1 MKHNFDEIIP
11 RRGTNSVKWDE
22 SADDRMLPLWIADMD
37 FAVCPKIVETLRRR
51 IEHPIFGYTYVPE
64 SYYEAIVRWNRRRH
78 NWEVDPH
85 RVIYTTGVVPAVSA
99 VIRSQTLPGDKVL
112 IQTPD
117 YNCFFSSIRNQG
129 CVIEES
135 PLIYNNGTY
144 SIDFDDFERRCVDP
158 RTRVFLLCNPH
169 NPAGRVWSREELT
182 RMGEICLRYGVFV
195 LADEIHC
202 ELTMPGYEYT
212 PFASI
217 SREFADNCAVCIA
230 PTKAFNIAG
239 LQIAN
244 IVVPNA
250 KHFERVDRA
259 INIHE
264 NCDVNP
270 FGVLALQT
278 AYNECEDW
286 LDELRQYLWDNYQF
300 LCKYFADNMPG
311 LQVTRLEGTY
321 LVWVNIS
328 ATRKTAL
335 ELCQHLRKTQH
346 LWLNEGEM
354 YGETAG
360 RNFVRINIA
369 CPRKQLEEALRRLN
383 NGLNTII

>member
-158 RTRVFLLCNPH
+158 KTRVFLLCNPH
-169 NPAGRVWSREELT
+169 NPAGRVWSREELI
-182 RMGEICLRYGVFV
+182 RMGEICLRHGVFV
-195 LADEIHC
+195 LADENHC

-300 LCKYFADNMPG
+300 LCKYFADNMTG

>member
-1 MKHNFDEIIP
+1 
-11 RRGTNSVKWDE
+11 S
-22 SADDRMLPLWIADMD
+22 
-37 FAVCPKIVETLRRR
+37 
-51 IEHPIFGYTYVPE
+51 
-64 SYYEAIVRWNRRRH
+64 
-78 NWEVDPH
+78 
-85 RVIYTTGVVPAVSA
+85 
-99 VIRSQTLPGDKVL
+99 
-112 IQTPD
+112 PD

-158 RTRVFLLCNPH
+158 KTRVFLLCNPH
-169 NPAGRVWSREELT
+169 NPAGRVWSREELI
-182 RMGEICLRYGVFV
+182 RMGEICLRHGVFV